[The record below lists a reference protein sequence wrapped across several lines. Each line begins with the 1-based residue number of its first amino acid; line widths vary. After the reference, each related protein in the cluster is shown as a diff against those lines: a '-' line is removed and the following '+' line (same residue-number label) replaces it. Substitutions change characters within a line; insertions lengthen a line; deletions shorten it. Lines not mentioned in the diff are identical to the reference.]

1 MDQYANRLIS
11 IERDEAAAP
20 CPCPCPCSRRQAGR
34 GSPTPNPHPDRFAI
48 RAQSA
53 LTSISHI
60 SDLYT
65 INTSTNHATSL
76 NFLSETTNRVHTS
89 TSHNTRPQRYLSFSR
104 CHVEAQ
110 LRHPEAFPL
119 QTFKASDLICT
130 KDISVC
136 TAPPLS

>member
-1 MDQYANRLIS
+1 MDLYANRLIS

-20 CPCPCPCSRRQAGR
+20 CPFVLAHAAAGRQASR

-65 INTSTNHATSL
+65 INISTNHATPL
-76 NFLSETTNRVHTS
+76 NFSSETTN
-89 TSHNTRPQRYLSFSR
+89 
-104 CHVEAQ
+104 
-110 LRHPEAFPL
+110 
-119 QTFKASDLICT
+119 
-130 KDISVC
+130 
-136 TAPPLS
+136 